1 MRMKQVSVFAE
12 NRAGRLKTLLAVLAR
27 AEINIR
33 ALSIADTADFG
44 IVRMI
49 LSDTDGGLE
58 AIRAAGFA
66 ASTNDVLRVEVPDQP
81 GGLLQAV
88 AEPLAAA
95 GVNIEY
101 VYAFADNPE
110 KHAMVVLKVGDID
123 AAERL
128 LSK

>member
-49 LSDTDGGLE
+49 LSDTDEGLE